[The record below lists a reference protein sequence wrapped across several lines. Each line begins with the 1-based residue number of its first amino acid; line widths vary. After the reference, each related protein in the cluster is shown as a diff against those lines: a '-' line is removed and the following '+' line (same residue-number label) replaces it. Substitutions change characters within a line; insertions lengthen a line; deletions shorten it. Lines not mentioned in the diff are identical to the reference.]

1 MRIFVALAAILMV
14 TCADIPP
21 RCCFPKVWEG
31 MMATVQIDSSGMKS
45 SLMSASYD
53 FSVDR
58 FALQDVDMK
67 YRIVLDFT
75 KIIQYVITSEGL
87 CTASK
92 VPNKELNCIPANA
105 TFVGSVVY
113 GGPGGMVL
121 DKWSYKV
128 HYPPVTAVITVTRD
142 TCVYVS
148 EVGSGT
154 FSGTP
159 FYRSDEFSNIT
170 YAIKDPS
177 VFNVPS
183 PPCPSDQDNNLVMAK
198 GQTSLLMGL

>member
-1 MRIFVALAAILMV
+1 MRITVVIAAILVV
-14 TCADIPP
+14 TCAKQLDIPI

-45 SLMSASYD
+45 SMLSVSYD

-67 YRIVLDFT
+67 YRIVVDYS
-75 KIIQYVITSEGL
+75 KMIQYVITSEGL
-87 CTASK
+87 CSASK
-92 VPNKELNCIPANA
+92 VPNKELNCIPDNA

-142 TCVYVS
+142 ACVYVS
-148 EVGSGT
+148 EVGAGT
-154 FSGTP
+154 LGGVP

-170 YAIKDPS
+170 YAIKDPT

-183 PPCPSDQDNNLVMAK
+183 PPCPSDQDNNLV
-198 GQTSLLMGL
+198 GLSMP